1 MRNLARTLPALF
13 LLASLAAA
21 AGAAEWKGWNAGLA
35 AAASS
40 GRPVVVD
47 VYTDWCRWCRQMDRE
62 VYGRAD
68 IARYLDEKFVTIRLN
83 AESAE
88 PVAYRGRNLTA
99 RSLALSFDVSGYPT
113 TIFLTSDGDHLVN
126 VPGYVEPGRFLL
138 LLRYVGDGHMD
149 RGVKWDEYVKRAG
162 DAGQAP

>member
-1 MRNLARTLPALF
+1 MRILARPFLPLLL
-13 LLASLAAA
+13 LLALAPAA
-21 AGAAEWKGWNAGLA
+21 RAVEWKKWDAGLSS
-35 AAASS
+35 AAASR
-40 GRPVVVD
+40 RPVVVD

-62 VYGRAD
+62 VYGRPD
-68 IARYLDEKFVTIRLN
+68 VSRYLAEKFVAVKLN

-88 PVAYRGRNLTA
+88 PVSYRGRSLTA
-99 RSLALSFDVSGYPT
+99 RSLASSFDVSGYPT
-113 TIFLTSDGDHLVN
+113 TIFLTSDGDHLAN

-162 DAGQAP
+162 RAP